1 VRTFEIVAA
10 VIFTGLGVRSLV
22 HWVRQ
27 PYEST
32 RASDLALYAAFVT
45 GRVGLWLV
53 LATAFILYALTGTQG
68 RAFIDDARE
77 YRWLYVVFLAL
88 GGLQF
93 VAAYF
98 LGQRAKRKGP

>member
-1 VRTFEIVAA
+1 MRAFEIAA
-10 VIFTGLGVRSLV
+10 ALIFAGLGVRSLV
-22 HWVRQ
+22 HWVRR

-45 GRVGLWLV
+45 GRVGMWLV
-53 LATAFILYALTGTQG
+53 LATAFTLYALTGTQG

-77 YRWLYVVFLAL
+77 YQWLYIVFLAL

-98 LGQRAKRKGP
+98 LGQRAKGR

>member
-1 VRTFEIVAA
+1 LVRAFEIAA
-10 VIFTGLGVRSLV
+10 ALVFAGLGVRSLV
-22 HWVRQ
+22 HWMRR

-45 GRVGLWLV
+45 GRVGMWVV
-53 LATAFILYALTGTQG
+53 LATAFTLYALTGTKG

-98 LGQRAKRKGP
+98 LGQRAKGR